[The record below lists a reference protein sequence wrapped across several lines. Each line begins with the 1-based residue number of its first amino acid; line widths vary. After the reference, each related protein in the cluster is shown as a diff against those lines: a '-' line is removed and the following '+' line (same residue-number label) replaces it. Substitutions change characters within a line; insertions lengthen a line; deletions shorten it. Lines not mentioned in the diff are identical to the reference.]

1 MNPLKTVLI
10 VVFPVTLALGAG
22 YWWGQQE
29 SGVRD
34 QASEKSP
41 AAAGQKPE
49 RKILYYRNPMGL
61 PDTSPTPKKD
71 AMGMDYVP
79 VYTGDE
85 PEGPQI
91 KISLDKVQKL
101 GVKTETAA
109 LRELIHMIRAVGT
122 IQADERRLHTVTPRF
137 EGWIQKLLVNTT
149 GQSVLRG
156 DALMEIY
163 SPDLVTAQ
171 EEYLIAWKGLHSV
184 KDIAPEI
191 QASMNQLMQSA
202 LQRLRNWDISEQ
214 ELRRLQQEGA
224 ARQTLTLRAPVNG
237 IVMEKM
243 AVQGIRIMPGEP
255 LYQIADLSSVWLLAN
270 VFEQDLGMIHPGQ
283 SARIMINAYP
293 EKVFNGKVAFIYPEL
308 AMETRT
314 AKVRIEL
321 PNTQGFLKPAMY
333 ASVELVVPHSQAK
346 VLTISES
353 AVLDSGARQI
363 VLVQRGE
370 GLYEPR
376 EVKLGMRADGYVEV
390 IEGVREG
397 EQVVVSANFLI
408 DAESN
413 LKAALGAF
421 GGHAQHGSEPPAS
434 VPKAAPEAQKHE
446 GH

>member
-1 MNPLKTVLI
+1 MNPLKTALI
-10 VVFPVTLALGAG
+10 VVFPVALALGAG

-29 SGVRD
+29 SGIRN
-34 QASEKSP
+34 QAPEP

-137 EGWIQKLLVNTT
+137 EGWIQKLHVNTT
-149 GQSVLRG
+149 GQSVRRG

-163 SPDLVTAQ
+163 SPDLIATQ
-171 EEYLIAWKGLHSV
+171 EEYLIAWKGLRSA
-184 KDIAPEI
+184 KNLAPEI

-202 LQRLRNWDISEQ
+202 LQRLRNWDISEE
-214 ELRRLQQEGA
+214 ELRRLQKEGV
-224 ARQTLTLRAPVNG
+224 ARQTLALRAPVAG
-237 IVMEKM
+237 VVMEKV
-243 AVQGIRIMPGEP
+243 AVEGMRIMPGEA
-255 LYQIADLSSVWLLAN
+255 LYRIADLSSIWLLAD
-270 VFEQDLGMIHPGQ
+270 VFEQDLGMIQPGQ
-283 SARIMINAYP
+283 SARILINAYP
-293 EKVFNGKVAFIYPEL
+293 EKVFNGKVTFIYPEI
-308 AMETRT
+308 ATETRT

-321 PNTQGFLKPAMY
+321 PNPGGLLKPSMY
-333 ASVELVVPHSQAK
+333 ASVELVVPHSETK
-346 VLTISES
+346 VLTISDS

-434 VPKAAPEAQKHE
+434 VPNAAPETTKHE

>member
-10 VVFPVTLALGAG
+10 IVFPVALALGAG
-22 YWWGQQE
+22 YWWGHQG
-29 SGVRD
+29 SGRNSV
-34 QASEKSP
+34 
-41 AAAGQKPE
+41 AAAAQKSE
-49 RKILYYRNPMGL
+49 RRILYYRNPMGL

-85 PEGPQI
+85 PEGPQV

-137 EGWIQKLLVNTT
+137 EGWIQKLHVNTT
-149 GQSVLRG
+149 GQSVRRG

-224 ARQTLTLRAPVNG
+224 VRQTLALRSPVNG

-243 AVQGIRIMPGEP
+243 AVQGMRLMPGEP
-255 LYQIADLSSVWLLAN
+255 LYQIADLSSVWLLAD
-270 VFEQDLGMIHPGQ
+270 VFEQDLGMIRPGQ
-283 SARIMINAYP
+283 PARITVNAYP
-293 EKVFNGKVAFIYPEL
+293 EKVFSGKVAFVYPML
-308 AMETRT
+308 AIQTRT
-314 AKVRIEL
+314 VKVRVEL
-321 PNTQGFLKPAMY
+321 PNPEGLLKPAMY
-333 ASVELVVPHSQAK
+333 ASVGLVVPHSEAK

-376 EVKLGMRADGYVEV
+376 KVKLGMRADGYVEV

-434 VPKAAPEAQKHE
+434 VPNAAPEAQNHK